1 MAGRMSIMDVVDHPY
16 LATIQDQVA
25 QAGQGANVDRGQE
38 RLGLSD
44 RHMGFMRRIWAR
56 EAQAFAEGRPIKR
69 GNGEVDCS
77 PLHEQKNALKATGA
91 Y

>member
-1 MAGRMSIMDVVDHPY
+1 MTIMDVVEHPY

-25 QAGQGANVDRGQE
+25 QAGQGRVVDRGLE

-44 RHMGFMRRIWAR
+44 RSLGFMRRVMAR
-56 EAQAFAEGRPIKR
+56 EMTALAEGRPIKR
-69 GNGEVDCS
+69 GHGKVDCS
-77 PLHEQKNALKATGA
+77 PLHEQKNALRASGD